1 MQTLEGIQRQVGK
14 DQLEIVAINFKEDNR
29 TYRKIKIALKNLEI
43 TMTHDKKGKISKK
56 YGVKSVPHM
65 FIVNKQGQVAQIHIG
80 YGESMLPQLI
90 EELNILITKS

>member
-1 MQTLEGIQRQVGK
+1 
-14 DQLEIVAINFKEDNR
+14 
-29 TYRKIKIALKNLEI
+29 
-43 TMTHDKKGKISKK
+43 MTHDKKGKISKK